1 VWGAVPNHSV
11 RTNPIAS
18 SSKDPLLDAT
28 PFTPVASAAGRKRS
42 SPSPDDEDTM
52 GVASSSTGRGS
63 FQGDRPKRVRKN
75 VKYVVQDEDSDGDS
89 VVTDAGDEEGE
100 EEFKVGGKEDEV
112 VSDDGNATDGMVDE
126 D

>member
-1 VWGAVPNHSV
+1 MWGAVPNHSV

-18 SSKDPLLDAT
+18 SSKDP
-28 PFTPVASAAGRKRS
+28 FTPVAAAERKRS
-42 SPSPDDEDTM
+42 SPSPDDEDTV
-52 GVASSSTGRGS
+52 GRASSSTGRAS

-75 VKYVVQDEDSDGDS
+75 VKYVIQDDSDEDS
-89 VVTDAGDEEGE
+89 VVTDAGDEGGE